1 MASYAL
7 RRWLVVDRCSSLAAS
22 LALQTLLSVVPS
34 VGVIL
39 LFIGL
44 LDPSFGER
52 FVSLVAHALGPDP
65 VRAEQMSNALLS
77 LAGNVSIDALGRWGL
92 IVVVV
97 LAFTLFWT
105 LEQTVNEIWRV
116 SRARNLVAKFTI
128 FYTLAS
134 LGPVVMFYSFA
145 QPLLAQVGS
154 WAITPMI
161 TSGIALILLNRFLPN
176 QTVRW
181 GAAVIGGLLA
191 AVLFEFGKFAF
202 GRYLSLVAIH
212 TYEGLYGSLAIL
224 PVFVVWAYL
233 SWMIVLLGVE
243 ATFVIHHIGS
253 VAQQGYVHP
262 TQQIDRHMVASPGRI
277 AARLLLAIADN
288 YDRRVELDAA
298 APPNH
303 ESRTVGLTVDALA
316 ERFDVS
322 LMALVAITDKLEH
335 AGLIVSLGGD
345 QGYVPGRPLE
355 QIELGSVL
363 TLFDGDLRK
372 VRADTLT
379 ELFDEFDAQQ
389 RSRIGALSFRDLTEL
404 EARRRLGS
412 DGRRTVLRRPHAEAA
427 AGGASPSEVDRSNLQ

>member
-1 MASYAL
+1 LSSYTL

-39 LFIGL
+39 FFIGL
-44 LDPSFGER
+44 LDPSFGDR
-52 FVSLVAHALGPDP
+52 FVGLIAHALGPDS
-65 VRAEQMSNALLS
+65 VRADQMAEGLLALAS
-77 LAGNVSIDALGRWGL
+77 NVSVVGLGRWGL
-92 IVVVV
+92 ISVVV

-105 LEQTVNEIWRV
+105 LERTFNEIWRV
-116 SRARNLVAKFTI
+116 TRPRNLIAKFTM

-134 LGPVVMFYSFA
+134 LGPIVVFYSLA

-161 TSGIALILLNRFLPN
+161 TSGVGFVLLSRFLPN

-181 GAAVIGGLLA
+181 RAAAIGGLIS
-191 AVLFEFGKFAF
+191 AVLFEVGKFAF
-202 GRYLSLVAIH
+202 GRYLSLVAIQ

-224 PVFVVWAYL
+224 PVFAIWAYL
-233 SWMIVLLGVE
+233 SWMIVLLGAE
-243 ATFVIHHIGS
+243 ASFVVHHMGS

-262 TQQIDRHMVASPGRI
+262 SQQINRHMMASPGRS
-277 AARLLLAIADN
+277 AARVMLAIADN

-298 APPNH
+298 KAGAEP
-303 ESRTVGLTVDALA
+303 RAVGLTIDALA

-322 LMALVAITDKLEH
+322 LIALVAIADHLEH

-355 QIELGSVL
+355 QIDLGEVL
-363 TLFDGDLRK
+363 GLFDGDVRK
-372 VRADTLT
+372 IRADTLT
-379 ELFDEFDAQQ
+379 ELFEEFDEQQ
-389 RSRIGALSFRDLTEL
+389 RLRVAALSFRDLIQL
-404 EARRRLGS
+404 ESRRRAGH
-412 DGRRTVLRRPHAEAA
+412 DGRRTLVRRPNAN
-427 AGGASPSEVDRSNLQ
+427 PSLPTELDL

>member
-1 MASYAL
+1 MSSYTL

-39 LFIGL
+39 FFIGL
-44 LDPSFGER
+44 LDPSFGDR
-52 FVSLVAHALGPDP
+52 FVGLIAHALGPDS
-65 VRAEQMSNALLS
+65 VRADQMAEGLLALAS
-77 LAGNVSIDALGRWGL
+77 NVSVVGLGRWGL
-92 IVVVV
+92 ISVVV

-105 LEQTVNEIWRV
+105 LERTFNEIWRV
-116 SRARNLVAKFTI
+116 TRPRNLIAKFTM

-134 LGPVVMFYSFA
+134 LGPIVVFYSLA

-161 TSGIALILLNRFLPN
+161 TSGVGFVLLSRFLPN

-181 GAAVIGGLLA
+181 RAAAIGGLIS
-191 AVLFEFGKFAF
+191 AVLFEVGKFAF
-202 GRYLSLVAIH
+202 GRYLSLVAIQ

-224 PVFVVWAYL
+224 PVFAIWAYL
-233 SWMIVLLGVE
+233 SWMIVLLGAE
-243 ATFVIHHIGS
+243 ASFVVHHMGS

-262 TQQIDRHMVASPGRI
+262 SQQINRHMMASPGRS
-277 AARLLLAIADN
+277 AARVMLAIADN

-298 APPNH
+298 KAGAEP
-303 ESRTVGLTVDALA
+303 RAVGLTIDALA

-322 LMALVAITDKLEH
+322 LIALVAIADHLEH

-355 QIELGSVL
+355 QIDLGEVL
-363 TLFDGDLRK
+363 GLFDGDVRK
-372 VRADTLT
+372 IRADTLT
-379 ELFDEFDAQQ
+379 ELFEEFDEQQ
-389 RSRIGALSFRDLTEL
+389 RLRVAALSFRDLIQL
-404 EARRRLGS
+404 ESRRRAGH
-412 DGRRTVLRRPHAEAA
+412 DGRRTLVRRPNANPSLPAEL
-427 AGGASPSEVDRSNLQ
+427 DL